1 MDRVAVGEIRTKLRD
16 ILGAFLFKGEDIDKK
31 VSVLSGGER
40 ARLGMARLM
49 LSPYN
54 VLALDEPTNHMDILS
69 KDRLKQA
76 LKSFDGTLIVV
87 SHERDFLEGL
97 VDKLYEFRDG
107 RVKVH
112 LGGVSEFLER
122 RKLESLHELEVKQK
136 EAVNDA
142 PVKDNAAAE
151 SFKRQKALSKE
162 DRKIRNRISFLEKE
176 IALKEGRMQI
186 IEKILANPGN
196 NEDIYELTREYLE
209 LKLGLDSQTDEWTT
223 LMEQIDN

>member
-1 MDRVAVGEIRTKLRD
+1 
-16 ILGAFLFKGEDIDKK
+16 
-31 VSVLSGGER
+31 
-40 ARLGMARLM
+40 MARLM

-76 LKSFDGTLIVV
+76 LKCFDGTLIVV
-87 SHERDFLEGL
+87 SHDRDFLEGL

-107 RVKVH
+107 RVKEH
-112 LGGVSEFLER
+112 LGGVAEFLER